1 MIALA
6 LASFFGL
13 CVAYGVA
20 QAATAGLV
28 ADDAHE
34 SHGCFADQR
43 ASDGKA
49 DRLGREV
56 ESVPVHAASYAADGV
71 ATS

>member
-34 SHGCFADQR
+34 SHGCFANQR
-43 ASDGKA
+43 PS

-56 ESVPVHAASYAADGV
+56 ESVPVHDREVTHV
-71 ATS
+71 AR